1 MALQNIWS
9 RNPATFEILNHSKT
23 YHEDRMKITFHG
35 AARTVT
41 GSRHLIS
48 INGKH
53 LLLDCGLYQG
63 RRKETYERNLD
74 FPFRPLEIDAV
85 ILSHA
90 HIDHSGN
97 IPNMVRQG
105 YEGPI
110 YATYPTKH
118 LTDIMMRDS
127 GHIQE
132 YDVQFLNKK
141 RSKQGKPLIEPLY
154 TIEDAMR
161 AAWQLVGVEYNKP
174 FAPVEGVRAELVEA
188 GHILGSA
195 GVVLELEENG
205 NKTRLMFS
213 GDIGRFD
220 LPLLKNPVL
229 PENIDYLIMEC
240 TYGDKS
246 HAAPD
251 LAYEELQSVVQKAIN
266 RGGKIIIP
274 SFAVGRT
281 QTLVYYLHQMID
293 KGDIP
298 KLPVFVDSP
307 LAINIT
313 DIFRQHSECFDAET
327 IAFMSEDPHG
337 SAFGFDLLRYTRSV
351 EESKSIN
358 TYDGPVVIISA
369 SGMAE
374 TGRILH
380 HLKNNIDNPAN
391 TILITSW
398 MAPHTLGR
406 RLLEGVK
413 TVKIFGEKHSVQAE
427 VKSLDGLSAHAGQSA
442 LVDYATAVKGRV
454 KQIHLVHGEEKPAQT
469 LMEKLSAAGMGDVHF
484 PEMGREV
491 ELL

>member
-1 MALQNIWS
+1 MN
-9 RNPATFEILNHSKT
+9 
-23 YHEDRMKITFHG
+23 ITFHG
-35 AARTVT
+35 AAQTVT
-41 GSRHLIS
+41 GSRHLLTL
-48 INGKH
+48 NGKK

-63 RRKETYERNLD
+63 RRADTYARNLN
-74 FPFRPLEIDAV
+74 FPFQPPEIDAL

-90 HIDHSGN
+90 HIDHCGN
-97 IPNMVRQG
+97 IPNLVRQG

-110 YATYPTKH
+110 FSTYPSTH

-132 YDVQFLNKK
+132 YDVQFLNKR
-141 RSKQGKPLIEPLY
+141 RSRQGKPAVEPLY
-154 TIEDAMR
+154 TAEDAMR
-161 AAWQLVGVEYNKP
+161 AAWQLVGVEYDHSFEP
-174 FAPVEGVRAELVEA
+174 LPGVKAKLIEA

-205 NKTRLMFS
+205 NRLRLMFS

-220 LPLLKNPVL
+220 LPILRDPVL
-229 PENIDYLIMEC
+229 PENVDYLIMEC
-240 TYGDKS
+240 TYGDRS
-246 HAAPD
+246 HNPPD
-251 LAYEELQSVVQKAIN
+251 QAYEELRQVVQKTVQ

-307 LAINIT
+307 LAINVT
-313 DIFRQHSECFDAET
+313 DIFRQHRECFDAET
-327 IAFMSEDPHG
+327 IAFMSKDPHG
-337 SAFGFDLLRYTRSV
+337 TAFGFDLLKYTRTV

-358 TYDGPVVIISA
+358 NYDGPVVIISA

-380 HLKNNIDNPAN
+380 HLRNNIDNPKN
-391 TILITSW
+391 TVLITSW
-398 MAPHTLGR
+398 MAPYTLGR
-406 RLLEGVK
+406 RLLEGHK

-427 VKSLDGLSAHAGQSA
+427 VHSLEGLSSHAGQSA
-442 LVDYATAVKGRV
+442 LINYAVAVKGRV
-454 KQIHLVHGEEKPAQT
+454 KQIFLVHGEAKQAGA
-469 LMEKLSAAGMGDVHF
+469 LMEKLSDAGMDNVHY
-484 PEMGREV
+484 PELGEQV
-491 ELL
+491 EIS

>member
-1 MALQNIWS
+1 
-9 RNPATFEILNHSKT
+9 
-23 YHEDRMKITFHG
+23 MKITFHG

-205 NKTRLMFS
+205 HKTRLMFS

-327 IAFMSEDPHG
+327 IAFMSEDCI
-337 SAFGFDLLRYTRSV
+337 RY
-351 EESKSIN
+351 
-358 TYDGPVVIISA
+358 
-369 SGMAE
+369 
-374 TGRILH
+374 GR
-380 HLKNNIDNPAN
+380 DWANP
-391 TILITSW
+391 SS
-398 MAPHTLGR
+398 
-406 RLLEGVK
+406 LEK
-413 TVKIFGEKHSVQAE
+413 
-427 VKSLDGLSAHAGQSA
+427 
-442 LVDYATAVKGRV
+442 
-454 KQIHLVHGEEKPAQT
+454 
-469 LMEKLSAAGMGDVHF
+469 
-484 PEMGREV
+484 
-491 ELL
+491 